1 MLTLDKIVFRLAL
14 AKARH
19 LMKRGRVAEQAAEH
33 AAEHACTGAWVGYRE
48 RVLNALLAEQMS
60 DDGE

>member
-1 MLTLDKIVFRLAL
+1 MPTLDEIVFRLAL

-19 LMKRGRVAEQAAEH
+19 LMKRGHVAEQAAEQT
-33 AAEHACTGAWVGYRE
+33 CTGAWMRYRE

-60 DDGE
+60 DDQE

>member
-19 LMKRGRVAEQAAEH
+19 LMKRGHVAEQ

-48 RVLNALLAEQMS
+48 RVLNGKRPACPTLMGL
-60 DDGE
+60 

>member
-33 AAEHACTGAWVGYRE
+33 ACTGAWVGYRE

-60 DDGE
+60 DDQE

>member
-14 AKARH
+14 AKARQ
-19 LMKRGRVAEQAAEH
+19 LMKRGHVAEQ

-48 RVLNALLAEQMS
+48 RVLNALLAE
-60 DDGE
+60 

>member
-14 AKARH
+14 AKARQ
-19 LMKRGRVAEQAAEH
+19 LMKRGHVAEQ

-48 RVLNALLAEQMS
+48 RVLNALLAEQMR